1 MSVRTRIGVSAG
13 VVSILFS
20 TLCLIVMPAFT
31 GSIILAPL
39 VGVVL
44 GATAVALGT
53 RRTAGVTFVFTL
65 VPACG
70 FFVME
75 NFSEYFGTGYVA
87 FLSLVAAV
95 AVTGWALINYSRS
108 KAIGPTSAA

>member
-1 MSVRTRIGVSAG
+1 MNVRTRIGVSAG

-20 TLCLIVMPAFT
+20 TLSLIVMPVFT

-39 VGVVL
+39 LGVVL
-44 GATAVALGT
+44 GATALALGA
-53 RRTAGVTFVFTL
+53 RRTAGVTFVFAL

-75 NFSEYFGTGYVA
+75 NFSGYFRTGYVA
-87 FLSLVAAV
+87 FLPLVVAV
-95 AVTGWALINYSRS
+95 AVAAWALISYSRS